1 MKKKLLKPES
11 KIKPSGTISLYDKV
25 ELMKDAG
32 ADIILLAVGELEIDS
47 PESAKNAGI
56 KAIQDNFTRYTMTNG
71 IWELRQAVA
80 AYLHKQ
86 TNSEFSEN
94 NILITNGCK
103 QATYNLLVSILKRS
117 DEVIIPAPYYTS
129 HPIQIEL
136 AGGKPVLVR
145 TKQENNYQLSKAI
158 LNKALT
164 SKTKAM
170 LITSPQNP
178 TGAVYTLESLK
189 IIADFVIENDLWL
202 ISDEIYSGIVY
213 PPFRFESILKNF
225 PKLKERM
232 LIANGF
238 SKSFA
243 MTGWRIGYAAGPEE
257 IIKTASNVHA
267 NTTSNVC
274 SISQKAALACLNV
287 EPDYSKTF
295 MSELTAKRD
304 YALKIMNSI
313 AGIQC
318 REPQGAFYL
327 FPNVKSFFGKR
338 FETIPILS
346 SASLAN
352 YLLMEHG
359 VAIVP
364 GEAFGA
370 PGYIRIS
377 YAVDRKTLEQGLARI
392 KKGLELLK

>member
-1 MKKKLLKPES
+1 MKKKPLKPDI

-25 ELMKDAG
+25 ELMRDAG
-32 ADIILLAVGELEIDS
+32 ADIILLAVGELDIDS

-56 KAIQDNFTRYTMTNG
+56 KAIQDNFTRYTMTDG
-71 IWELRQAVA
+71 IRELRQAVA
-80 AYLHKQ
+80 AYLQKQ

-103 QATYNLLVSILKRS
+103 QATYNLLVSILKKGN
-117 DEVIIPAPYYTS
+117 EVIIPAPYYTS
-129 HPIQIEL
+129 HPIQVEL
-136 AGGKPVLVR
+136 AGGKPLLVQ
-145 TKQENNYQLSKAI
+145 TLQKNNYQVSKAA
-158 LNKALT
+158 LNKKLT
-164 SKTKAM
+164 SRTKALLM
-170 LITSPQNP
+170 TSPQNP
-178 TGAVYTLESLK
+178 TGALYTLATLK
-189 IIADFVIENDLWL
+189 EIADFVIENDLWL

-213 PPFRFESILKNF
+213 PPSRIESILKNF

-243 MTGWRIGYAAGPEE
+243 MTGWRIGFAAGPEV

-274 SISQKAALACLNV
+274 SISQKAALACLTA
-287 EPDYSKTF
+287 EPDFSKTF
-295 MSELTAKRD
+295 MKELTSKRD

-313 AGIQC
+313 DGIQC
-318 REPQGAFYL
+318 NEPRGAFYL
-327 FPNVKSFFGKR
+327 FPNVKSFFGKK
-338 FETIPILS
+338 FKSVVMKDSPI
-346 SASLAN
+346 LAN

-377 YAVDRKTLEQGLARI
+377 YAVNRKMLEQGLARI
-392 KKGLELLK
+392 KKGLEQLK